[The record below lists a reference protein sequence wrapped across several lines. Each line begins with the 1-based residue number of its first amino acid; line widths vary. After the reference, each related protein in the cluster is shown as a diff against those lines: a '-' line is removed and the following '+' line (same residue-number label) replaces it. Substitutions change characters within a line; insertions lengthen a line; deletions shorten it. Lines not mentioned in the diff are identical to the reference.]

1 MDGGF
6 RAQAGKGLTCLPAE
20 TGVQAGK
27 APDGMCDGMRVS
39 GLATKSPARFGV
51 PPKYKFQ

>member
-6 RAQAGKGLTCLPAE
+6 RAQAGKGLTW
-20 TGVQAGK
+20 K

>member
-6 RAQAGKGLTCLPAE
+6 RAQAGKGLKCPPDR
-20 TGVQAGK
+20 TGRESPRWDVRIGACNKKPGT
-27 APDGMCDGMRVS
+27 DGTVS
-39 GLATKSPARFGV
+39 M